1 MTDRTEKFIEQAYKK
16 LSECNDIDSLYDK
29 YMEMVTLPTYGSF
42 EYIYACGK
50 AFQRREEELEK
61 EGDILNGES
70 NSLPS
75 SKR

>member
-16 LSECNDIDSLYDK
+16 FAECKDIDSLYDK

-50 AFQRREEELEK
+50 ALQKREAEIDK
-61 EGDILNGES
+61 E
-70 NSLPS
+70 
-75 SKR
+75 